1 MDSLASAISRRGD
14 LLSIPTIAILLVV
27 VGCASPP
34 VKPQPALSRGETPAT
49 AEFHPKSRP
58 PTEASYPAWF
68 WDMPDTEGALFAV
81 GFSETYAHAET
92 SEQGAIADGVE
103 NLAKVLSVRIKG
115 GEGVQREGGRVVYY
129 GNDLQEEV
137 SADTLALVKEN
148 HQVVAKYA
156 SAQSTFV
163 LLRFGRNVEDSRNGE
178 ASIHALPDAA
188 TSLSKQPRWVTA
200 LPSAPGYLYASGQ
213 SNPYYREANSWR
225 AAEKHARIAL
235 ALSLESKVRGLAKE
249 LETQMA
255 TISTVS
261 TDVQLNRIQ
270 VVARW
275 KHPVYHTCH
284 VLVRMPL
291 SANRAAVTSL
301 VKSILPQAQAK
312 PSPEEIIQRAFD
324 ELEQELRKGAATG
337 Q

>member
-1 MDSLASAISRRGD
+1 MHLTTPS
-14 LLSIPTIAILLVV
+14 
-27 VGCASPP
+27 
-34 VKPQPALSRGETPAT
+34 QP
-49 AEFHPKSRP
+49 K
-58 PTEASYPAWF
+58 EASYPAWF
-68 WDMPDTEGALFAV
+68 WNMPDTEDGLFAV

-103 NLAKVLSVRIKG
+103 NLAKALSVRIKG
-115 GEGVQREGGRVVYY
+115 EEGVQREGGRVVYS

-137 SADTLALVKEN
+137 SPDTLALVKEN

-163 LLRFGRNVEDSRNGE
+163 LLRFGRNVEGSFGGSTPEQRNGE
-178 ASIHALPDAA
+178 ASTHAVPDAA
-188 TSLSKQPRWVTA
+188 TPLPQQPRWVTA
-200 LPSAPGYLYASGQ
+200 LPSVPGYLYACGQ

-249 LETQMA
+249 LETQMG

-275 KHPVYHTCH
+275 KHPVYHTYH

-301 VKSILPQAQAK
+301 VKSILPQAQEK
-312 PSPEEIIQRAFD
+312 PSQEEIIQRAFD
-324 ELEQELRKGAATG
+324 ELEQEFRKGAATG